1 MSQMQKTKNKVI
13 IFDCDGTIVDTYT
26 LIIQTVYKTF
36 EKLLPDYPLTKKEA
50 HDFFGPLLDDSFK
63 KYTSDPKF
71 LQELISCYRQINN
84 ELMKDYI
91 YAYDGIETLLQELK
105 NRNYKIA
112 ILSNKTSDSVK
123 KGLEICNI
131 TKYFD
136 LIVGA
141 EKLSMAKPDPNG
153 IYQVQEYFDTLD
165 VIMIGD
171 TIIDIKTGQNAGIK
185 TIGVT
190 WCQTI
195 KEEFINN
202 NATYVV
208 AHPTEILELIEE

>member
-1 MSQMQKTKNKVI
+1 
-13 IFDCDGTIVDTYT
+13 
-26 LIIQTVYKTF
+26 
-36 EKLLPDYPLTKKEA
+36 
-50 HDFFGPLLDDSFK
+50 
-63 KYTSDPKF
+63 
-71 LQELISCYRQINN
+71 
-84 ELMKDYI
+84 MK
-91 YAYDGIETLLQELK
+91 
-105 NRNYKIA
+105 
-112 ILSNKTSDSVK
+112 SDSVK

-141 EKLSMAKPDPNG
+141 EKLSIAKPDPNG
-153 IYQVQEYFDTLD
+153 IYKVQEYFNTLD
-165 VIMIGD
+165 AIMIGD

-190 WCQTI
+190 WCQTT

-208 AHPTEILELIEE
+208 EHPKEILELIEE